1 MAKPLPKPKYLTQ
14 YALLTIIGNKFQF
27 MQNSL
32 DLQSTGLWS
41 TRQLAEQQ
49 VLIEKLKVPGQRY
62 EIYEIEWPTGY
73 SEESNEV

>member
-14 YALLTIIGNKFQF
+14 YALLTIVGNKFMF

-32 DLQSTGLWS
+32 DIHSSGLWA

-49 VLIEKLKVPGQRY
+49 VLLEKLKVPGQRY
-62 EIYEIEWPTGY
+62 EIYEIEWPTGFD
-73 SEESNEV
+73 EEPNVV